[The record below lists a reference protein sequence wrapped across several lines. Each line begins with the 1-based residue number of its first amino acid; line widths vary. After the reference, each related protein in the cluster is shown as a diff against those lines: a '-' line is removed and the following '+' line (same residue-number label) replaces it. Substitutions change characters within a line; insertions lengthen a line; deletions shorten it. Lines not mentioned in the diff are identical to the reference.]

1 MSVLPYANYVGPK
14 SEEAKVLAI
23 EEAQFHDLI
32 RVALRCIEFDEHW
45 YRQRYR
51 DVDNAVAGGQL
62 GSGFEHYAK
71 VGYFEGRMPRQIVVD
86 EDWYVES
93 YTDVKGAI
101 RRGKVDSAQEHFETY
116 GLSEGRLAW
125 AGWRL

>member
-1 MSVLPYANYVGPK
+1 MSILPYAIYLGPK
-14 SEEAKVLAI
+14 GENAKILEI
-23 EEAQFHDLI
+23 GEAQFHDLI
-32 RVALRCIEFDEHW
+32 RLALRYIEFDEDW

-51 DVDNAVAGGQL
+51 DVDAAVAAGQL
-62 GSGFEHYAK
+62 GSGFEHYAQ
-71 VGYFEGRMPRQIVVD
+71 VGYFEGRLPRQIVVD
-86 EDWYVES
+86 EDWYVDS

-116 GLSEGRLAW
+116 GLSEGRLPW